1 MSQRLLFLLK
11 PIAYGY
17 AVALAVVSPY
27 LYYFFIFGSG
37 FGSSPV
43 FPATLFSADLLN
55 LVIPTQVN
63 ELGGISFLRA
73 ISVKFPGSIGDSG
86 ACLSLPL
93 IIVAVLTHAGIRTSR
108 SAGC

>member
-1 MSQRLLFLLK
+1 MRQRLLFLLK

-63 ELGGISFLRA
+63 ELGAISFLRA

-93 IIVAVLTHAGIRTSR
+93 IIVAVLYARRHSHQPF
-108 SAGC
+108 AGC